1 MREVVEETGLET
13 VPVGDG
19 LFDVDVHDIPPSR
32 GRPAHK
38 HYDMRFLLEAV
49 GEDFVDTDEVL
60 GVRWVML
67 DEVPSLHTDPS
78 VLRAVAKITSLAPGG

>member
-1 MREVVEETGLET
+1 MREVKEETGLDT

-19 LFDVDVHDIPPSR
+19 LFDVDIHDIPPSR

-49 GEDFVDTDEVL
+49 GEAFVETDEVL
-60 GVRWVML
+60 GVRWVAL
-67 DEVPSLHTDPS
+67 GEVASLHTDAS
-78 VLRAVAKITSLAPGG
+78 VLRAIAKIESLAPGA